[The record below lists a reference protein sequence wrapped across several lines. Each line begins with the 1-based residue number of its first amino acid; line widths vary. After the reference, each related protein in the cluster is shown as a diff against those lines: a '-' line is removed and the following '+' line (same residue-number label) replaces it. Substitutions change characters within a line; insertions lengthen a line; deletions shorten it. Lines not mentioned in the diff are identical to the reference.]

1 MDRSR
6 RTRVRVG
13 IRLTYA
19 HTSGGLV
26 SGSDT
31 RAEGCGGNRG
41 LRPGDRLYLSGKRRH
56 LAGGGGRSRGSP
68 APTRR
73 NARPASPTPSSS
85 ASASSPSDNT
95 VLTIERARWEG
106 DKVVAE
112 GAWHGDLS
120 SVHCDLL
127 EGSRSG
133 QAIDWWDRSVAAETS
148 FSGRT
153 FSQEFVR
160 ARGDV
165 ENHIDPKSKYWATCW
180 GQFSDGLATGADTPV
195 KGTPP
200 AG

>member
-1 MDRSR
+1 MDWYLGL
-6 RTRVRVG
+6 TRGQKVVAATAVFVLVIVFTYLASVVILLAAGVG
-13 IRLTYA
+13 
-19 HTSGGLV
+19 
-26 SGSDT
+26 
-31 RAEGCGGNRG
+31 
-41 LRPGDRLYLSGKRRH
+41 PGDPPPQQ
-56 LAGGGGRSRGSP
+56 GGMP
-68 APTRR
+68 A
-73 NARPASPTPSSS
+73 PASPTPSSS